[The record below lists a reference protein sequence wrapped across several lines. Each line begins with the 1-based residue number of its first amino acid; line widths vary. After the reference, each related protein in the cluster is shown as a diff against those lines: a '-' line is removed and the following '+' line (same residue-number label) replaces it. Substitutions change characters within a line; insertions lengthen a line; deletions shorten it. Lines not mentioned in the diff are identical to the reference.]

1 MSAKTV
7 PFISDSELV
16 ERDLVRALIELE
28 KEIVRVHDMAP
39 ADALV
44 DQHLGLALM
53 HVRKARGSRVLPPNP
68 YTKPGDLIAGVRQ
81 KKK

>member
-7 PFISDSELV
+7 SDIELT
-16 ERDLVRALIELE
+16 RALVKLE
-28 KEIVRVHDMAP
+28 EDILRVHDMHP

-53 HVRKARGSRVLPPNP
+53 HVRKARGSRVLPPNT
-68 YTKPGDLIAGVRQ
+68 YAKG
-81 KKK
+81 KK

>member
-7 PFISDSELV
+7 REPDDQE
-16 ERDLVRALIELE
+16 LVRALGKLE
-28 KEIVRVHDMAP
+28 EDILRVHDMHP
-39 ADALV
+39 ADTLV

-53 HVRKARGSRVLPPNP
+53 HVRKARGQRVIPPNP
-68 YTKPGDLIAGVRQ
+68 YA